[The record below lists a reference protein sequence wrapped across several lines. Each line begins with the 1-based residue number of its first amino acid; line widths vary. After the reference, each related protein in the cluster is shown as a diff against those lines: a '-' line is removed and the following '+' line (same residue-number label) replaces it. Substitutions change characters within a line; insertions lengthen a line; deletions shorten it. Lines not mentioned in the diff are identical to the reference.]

1 MNSRL
6 AEIWLEETCRKPT
19 SPLLRTWLEEPRRK
33 PMTPAEMF
41 QFYGRTR
48 NYRPSRKDR
57 FMAALGEALISLGQ
71 WVKPKNIVQSAKPA
85 YQGKE

>member
-48 NYRPSRKDR
+48 NHQPSRKDR
-57 FMAALGEALISLGQ
+57 LMTALGEALISLGQ
-71 WVKPKNIVQSAKPA
+71 RIKPKNIAQTAKPV
-85 YQGKE
+85 YQVK